1 MKVHLLEDA
10 TCAKNGT
17 ETSKCDRCDKTYTRT
32 KLDTKL
38 TTHTPGEAVI
48 ENEITATCI
57 DDGSYDEVIYCTVC
71 KTEISRETKI
81 IESELVDHTPG
92 EAVVKNETSATCTDE
107 GSYDEV
113 IYCTKC
119 NAEISRETKTIGK
132 LSHSYVLIDAKS
144 ETCTQNGNEAYYI
157 CDTCKSI
164 FNVDNE
170 IIEDVPV
177 IPRLTILTKMRTEF
191 ATVAK
196 WFSAKQKKLRL
207 RKHTPSLVRF
217 VLSLQKMCLAILCF
231 LQSMVLFI

>member
-1 MKVHLLEDA
+1 M
-10 TCAKNGT
+10 
-17 ETSKCDRCDKTYTRT
+17 
-32 KLDTKL
+32 
-38 TTHTPGEAVI
+38 
-48 ENEITATCI
+48 TATCI

-92 EAVVKNETSATCTDE
+92 EAVVENETSATCTDE
-107 GSYDEV
+107 GSYEEV

-177 IPRLTILTKMRTEF
+177 IPALNHIDEDEDGICDRCKM
-191 ATVAK
+191 
-196 WFSAKQKKLRL
+196 
-207 RKHTPSLVRF
+207 
-217 VLSLQKMCLAILCF
+217 VLSQAEEVETSETHTFTCPLCAVTTENVFGDSVLLAIHGVIHIIYAIINALK
-231 LQSMVLFI
+231 LAW